1 MVFVIAATNRPD
13 IIDKAM
19 LRPGRL
25 DKMLYVPLP
34 NEDDRVSILKTLAR
48 SCPLKPDVDIEKIA
62 KDKRCDVTIHKL
74 NFFERIIWNQG
85 FSGADLSSLVKEAAL
100 NSIKRD
106 TNDEFITF
114 EDFDKALDKVQSS
127 NSETDRK
134 QYEYV
139 KYLQ

>member
-74 NFFERIIWNQG
+74 NFFERIIWN
-85 FSGADLSSLVKEAAL
+85 
-100 NSIKRD
+100 
-106 TNDEFITF
+106 
-114 EDFDKALDKVQSS
+114 
-127 NSETDRK
+127 
-134 QYEYV
+134 
-139 KYLQ
+139 

>member
-1 MVFVIAATNRPD
+1 M
-13 IIDKAM
+13 
-19 LRPGRL
+19 
-25 DKMLYVPLP
+25 
-34 NEDDRVSILKTLAR
+34 
-48 SCPLKPDVDIEKIA
+48 
-62 KDKRCDVTIHKL
+62 
-74 NFFERIIWNQG
+74 
-85 FSGADLSSLVKEAAL
+85 SSLVKEAAL